1 VEGANWVGRAE
12 AEEEVKASF
21 ERAKEH
27 GEEVEVKDDSTPET
41 GRTPDN

>member
-1 VEGANWVGRAE
+1 MDGANWVGRAE

-27 GEEVEVKDDSTPET
+27 SEQVKVKDDSTPET